1 MVPPLRAQETSAN
14 WTGMDSR
21 RYTAAVRTLLLKK
34 ERCSGFRR
42 ARDTGAEGEERPS
55 CNIWCLYLANACQAS
70 SSSCRWQEEKK
81 AKPVLLLI
89 EKVLIFLYIK
99 ILSGDYKHPTVEKL
113 RKTTKSACLQYFNLN
128 YEAAIIRVR
137 SKKKF

>member
-14 WTGMDSR
+14 WTGMDTR

-55 CNIWCLYLANACQAS
+55 CNIWWLYLANACQAS

-81 AKPVLLLI
+81 AKPVLLLT
-89 EKVLIFLYIK
+89 EKVLIFLYI
-99 ILSGDYKHPTVEKL
+99 
-113 RKTTKSACLQYFNLN
+113 
-128 YEAAIIRVR
+128 
-137 SKKKF
+137 